1 MKRTRWHNALTA
13 LMVLL
18 IGFFVGSG
26 VATVLYAEETGG
38 RAGEIKA
45 QQEQLAQQQATAT
58 ANAIALTAGGDFTT
72 NFVTRV
78 YEEAGPAVVYITT
91 LTQGFNPGLIPT
103 IQEGTGS
110 GFILDKDGHILT
122 SYHVVQGADLI
133 SVVLAS
139 GKELSAAIV
148 GADISTDMALL
159 KIDPEGENLPVVK
172 LGNSDKLRVGD
183 WVIAIGNPYGFDRT
197 VTFGVVSAN
206 ERTIRAADL
215 RTISNVIQTD
225 AAINP
230 GNSGGPLLNI
240 RGEVVGINSAILSQS
255 GGSEGIGL
263 AIPINVAKEITE
275 DLIKYGRVLRPWL
288 GIEIRTITP
297 RYATRYSLP
306 VKRGL
311 LVREVYKDSPAAMAG
326 ILPPVERE
334 DGSIVF
340 FIVTEADGKWVN
352 TYADLLNIVREKDVN
367 GTVELGVV
375 HVEGGVVQEETLTI
389 QLQPLPETAPVTG
402 VI

>member
-1 MKRTRWHNALTA
+1 MRQNRWTNALVA

-18 IGFFVGSG
+18 IGFFVGTG

-38 RAGEIKA
+38 RAGEVKA
-45 QQEQLAQQQATAT
+45 RQEQIEQQQATAD
-58 ANAIALTAGGDFTT
+58 ANAIALTSGTELTT

-91 LTQGFNPGLIPT
+91 RTQGFDFFLRPT

-122 SYHVVQGADLI
+122 NYHVIQNADAI
-133 SVVLAS
+133 TVVLAS
-139 GKELSAAIV
+139 GKEVSASVV
-148 GADISTDMALL
+148 GSDISTDMALL
-159 KIDPEGENLPVVK
+159 KVNPEGEDLPVVK
-172 LGNSDKLRVGD
+172 LGDSDKLRVGD
-183 WVIAIGNPYGFDRT
+183 WVIAIGNPYGFNRT
-197 VTFGVVSAN
+197 VTFGVVSSN

-215 RTISNVIQTD
+215 RTISDVIQTD

-230 GNSGGPLLNI
+230 GNSGGPLLNVK
-240 RGEVVGINSAILSQS
+240 GEVIGVNSAILSQS

-263 AIPINVAKEITE
+263 AIPVNIAVEIVD
-275 DLIKYGRVLRPWL
+275 DLVKYGRVLRPWL
-288 GIEIRTITP
+288 GIEVRELYP
-297 RYATRYSLP
+297 RFVKAYNLP
-306 VKRGL
+306 VKEGL
-311 LVREVYKDSPAAMAG
+311 LVREVYKDSPAALSG
-326 ILPPVERE
+326 ILPPLEKDDSLVLY
-334 DGSIVF
+334 
-340 FIVTEADGKWVN
+340 FITEADGAQVK

-367 GTVELGVV
+367 GTVELKTV
-375 HVEGGVVQEETLTI
+375 HIEGGTTLEDTLTV

>member
-1 MKRTRWHNALTA
+1 MKRTRWLNALIV

-18 IGFFVGSG
+18 IGFFIGTG

-38 RAGEIKA
+38 RAGEVKA
-45 QQEQLAQQQATAT
+45 QQEQAARQQATAT
-58 ANAIALTAGGDFTT
+58 ANAIALAAGSDLTT

-91 LTQGFNPGLIPT
+91 RTQGFDFFLRPT
-103 IQEGTGS
+103 MQEGTGS
-110 GFILDKDGHILT
+110 GFILDKEGHILT
-122 SYHVVQGADLI
+122 NYHVIQAAD
-133 SVVLAS
+133 SVAVVLAS
-139 GKELSAAIV
+139 GKEVPASVV

-159 KIDPEGENLPVVK
+159 KIDPEGEDLPVVK
-172 LGNSDKLRVGD
+172 LGDSGKLRVGD

-197 VTFGVVSAN
+197 VTFGVVSSN

-230 GNSGGPLLNI
+230 GNSGGPLLNVK
-240 RGEVVGINSAILSQS
+240 GEVVGINSAILSQS

-263 AIPINVAKEITE
+263 AIPVNVAKEIVD
-275 DLIKYGRVLRPWL
+275 DLVKYGRVLRPWL
-288 GIEIRTITP
+288 GIEVRELYP
-297 RYATRYSLP
+297 RFVKAYNLP
-306 VKRGL
+306 VKEGL
-311 LVREVYKDSPAAMAG
+311 LVREVYKDSPAALAG
-326 ILPPVERE
+326 ILPPVEKG
-334 DGSIVF
+334 DSLILYFVS
-340 FIVTEADGKWVN
+340 EADGTKVN

-367 GTVELGVV
+367 DTVELGVV
-375 HVEGGVVQEETLTI
+375 RIEGGITKEETLTVH
-389 QLQPLPETAPVTG
+389 LQPLPETAPVTG